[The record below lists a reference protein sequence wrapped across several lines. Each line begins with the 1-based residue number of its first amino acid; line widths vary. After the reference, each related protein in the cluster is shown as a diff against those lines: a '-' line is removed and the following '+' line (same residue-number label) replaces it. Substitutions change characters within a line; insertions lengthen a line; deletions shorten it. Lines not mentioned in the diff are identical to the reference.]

1 MSDSTPFIDAGGIRR
16 DQPILPQR
24 HQVAEASL
32 CFLGLLADL
41 GEPGSVQRQGW
52 DNLLRVHGLQAVV
65 RATARCFHLINDS
78 GKVSNEQAQAVLDGK
93 LPGGHAV
100 QHHGTYHR
108 RPQVA

>member
-1 MSDSTPFIDAGGIRR
+1 MSDSTPFLDAGGIRR

-41 GEPGSVQRQGW
+41 GELGSVQRQGW
-52 DNLLRVHGLQAVV
+52 DNLLRVHGFQAVV
-65 RATARCFHLINDS
+65 RATARCFHLVNDI

-93 LPGGHAV
+93 LPGGHGV
-100 QHHGTYHR
+100 QHHGAYR
-108 RPQVA
+108 RRSQVA